1 MAVFK
6 TAAVF
11 SDNMVL
17 QREKNICIFGQGEN
31 DKTVKVIF
39 DGKSY
44 ETKVKGEEWSVLLP
58 PRAAGMD
65 YELMVSCETEVLQFK
80 NIAIGEVWL
89 AGGQSNMEY
98 ELQNCTGGPEMLAGD
113 LNPNVRYFYSNKMAY
128 IDNSFYEKEA
138 LTSWVT
144 FNEENAKQ
152 WSAVGYLF
160 ARKLAAEL
168 NVTVGIIGCNWGG
181 TSATCWMGEEAIRED
196 AELNTYWEEYYKET
210 VDKSE
215 EQQITE
221 FKEYE
226 NYHEK
231 WDKEC
236 TRLYNEDPDMT
247 WEKVQEILG
256 PCLWPGPKSCM
267 NPFRPSG
274 LYHTI
279 LKRLVPY
286 TLRGFLYYQGES
298 DDHKP
303 ELYQKLLT
311 CLIKQWRTDWE
322 DQTLPFLFVQLP
334 MHRYKDTPDKKNWC
348 LIREAQ
354 MNVYQTVKNT
364 GIAVILDCGE
374 FNEIHPKD
382 KKPVGERLA
391 LQALY
396 QVFHKIRADEV
407 FGPIYRTFEYLEGGI
422 ELSFDY
428 AKDGFEVRGE
438 YNGFEIAGDD
448 NIYLP
453 AKYEIKGS
461 RIYVY
466 SPVVQKPVAVRY
478 CWTNYSEVS
487 LFGKNGLP
495 LAPFRTH
502 TKQQK
507 TYMGLL
513 QNS

>member
-1 MAVFK
+1 MTAFK
-6 TAAVF
+6 TAAIF
-11 SDNMVL
+11 SDHMVL

-31 DKTVKVIF
+31 DKTVTVTF
-39 DGKSY
+39 NGKSY
-44 ETKVKGEEWSVLLP
+44 ETKVKEEAWSVLLP
-58 PRAAGMD
+58 PMAAGTG
-65 YELMVSCETEVLQFK
+65 YELTVICGAEGRDFK
-80 NIAIGEVWL
+80 DIAFGEVWL

-98 ELQNCTGGPEMLAGD
+98 ELQNCTGGQEMLTND
-113 LNPNVRYFYSNKMAY
+113 RNTDVRYFYSNKMAY
-128 IDNSFYEKEA
+128 IDDSFYEKEA
-138 LTSWVT
+138 QTSWAV
-144 FNEENAKQ
+144 FSEEDAKQ

-160 ARKLAAEL
+160 AKRLAEEL
-168 NVTVGIIGCNWGG
+168 KVTVGVIGCNWGG

-210 VDKSE
+210 EGKSE
-215 EQQITE
+215 EQQIAE

-226 NYHEK
+226 DYHEK

-236 TRLYNEDPDMT
+236 TRLYFEDPDMT
-247 WEKVQEILG
+247 WDKVQEILG
-256 PCLWPGPKSCM
+256 PCLWPGPKSCR

-311 CLIKQWRTDWE
+311 RLIKQWRADWE

-334 MHRYKDTPDKKNWC
+334 MHRYKDTPDRKNWC

-354 MNVYQTVKNT
+354 MNTYETVKNT

-396 QVFHKIRADEV
+396 QVFHKRKEEEV
-407 FGPIYRTFEYLEGGI
+407 FGPIYRGFKYLEGGI

-428 AKDGFEVRGE
+428 AKGGFEVRGE
-438 YNGFEIAGDD
+438 YNGFEIAGEGID
-448 NIYLP
+448 YQP
-453 AKYEIKGS
+453 AKYEIRDSK
-461 RIYVY
+461 IFVY
-466 SPVVQKPVAVRY
+466 SELIKKPVAVRY
-478 CWTNYSEVS
+478 CWSNYSEVP
-487 LFGKNGLP
+487 LFGKNGFP

-502 TKQQK
+502 LK
-507 TYMGLL
+507 
-513 QNS
+513 